1 MSRTSLIISHNSNSI
16 KSETSYNDLND
27 IFYIF
32 KKAINITDTFFN
44 FLFSSILFCIKA
56 LFRKKKYLFPRM
68 FFYSFFVVMFFSLS
82 QSQNIS
88 TELIINAY
96 FNKSNI
102 IHISYDN
109 IIKSTKNFFDNKF
122 TKSNQYDKKIKYIDK
137 NENFNEYIY
146 HDRNVNC
153 FYNDVN
159 KRFFIIYTNDFYLFN
174 LIPLVTSVVTFVCF
188 FFLYITI
195 KITYYSKV
203 SNSFMIN
210 LIGLYLNYKI
220 MAYLYFSAFYI
231 ASGFIF
237 VLFLYFF
244 KCSVDS
250 LYCILKFNRNDFE
263 IYSIRLC
270 AENSRQFWLKFNML
284 FFGTLLSGFLSL
296 NIFKLFFN
304 YIAFYLCLFTLIIFL
319 CNCLEKNY
327 LVDYKYS
334 KSILI
339 FILGNINFA
348 VNKLLRKKYYN
359 INNIELNKID
369 NNINDHISNVNSFY
383 FISDIFSLFCFD
395 YIDDFIEYKYQY
407 YLIKKK
413 KIRKIFNLNDFIFI
427 LLFIVFLIISIY
439 GIIFKEY
446 ISFFIAFILS
456 KKFNKYFP
464 SIFNYSIGRIFNHL
478 MILIFIFEQ
487 YEISTTGDEY
497 IINSIMNLRLRR
509 DNVIILFKFIS
520 LLFFL
525 INLIYSNY
533 LYYYSDDCHQNLYR
547 YFKTFNEFRSI
558 NDILQQEYESKNIDN
573 DNDENNS
580 DDEDFINFNMDKM
593 NNICQKKYKIK
604 IIANNT
610 GHIQTKYNLFA
621 IDFFLCYFDVI
632 LTTVFAVYYEFNFI
646 LKILYLIIIC
656 FLLSRKFC
664 LLNEIKGNVF
674 YFIFYFISF
683 IFSSR
688 LILFT
693 CIDSFYFTFIMH
705 LNMSALLTYYCFS
718 NRRSLFITI
727 FIIIHLFVS
736 YYQKLF
742 TFLLF
747 NLVFV
752 ILLLIFMHFKNKE
765 KYRIKKYDEQ
775 NSKLSLIFLLSLMTF
790 FLIQLYGI
798 NNLFYLIQSAYN
810 YLMNLINQLCLM
822 LSSKNTDDI
831 RLIEYYIITDIIDWI
846 DQKLE

>member
-1 MSRTSLIISHNSNSI
+1 MSRINLFISQNSNLL

-32 KKAINITDTFFN
+32 KKAINLTDSFFN
-44 FLFSSILFCIKA
+44 FLFSTILFCIKA
-56 LFRKKKYLFPRM
+56 LLTKKKYIFPRM
-68 FFYSFFVVMFFSLS
+68 CFYSFFVIILFSLS
-82 QSQNIS
+82 QSQNIT
-88 TELIINAY
+88 TELIINTY
-96 FNKSNI
+96 FNKSRLV
-102 IHISYDN
+102 HISYNN
-109 IIKSTKNFFDNKF
+109 IIKSSKNFLDNRYKR
-122 TKSNQYDKKIKYIDK
+122 TNPYEKEIKYVNC
-137 NENFNEYIY
+137 NENCKEY
-146 HDRNVNC
+146 N
-153 FYNDVN
+153 YNDEINNN
-159 KRFFIIYTNDFYLFN
+159 KYFVIYRNDFYLFN
-174 LIPLVTSVVTFVCF
+174 YIPLITSLVTFVCF
-188 FFLYITI
+188 FFLYITV
-195 KITYYSKV
+195 KITYYSKI
-203 SNSFMIN
+203 SNSFIIN
-210 LIGLYLNYKI
+210 MIGLYFNYKI
-220 MAYLYFSAFYI
+220 LSYLYSSSFYM

-237 VLFLYFF
+237 ILFLYFY
-244 KCSVDS
+244 KCTVDS
-250 LYCILKFNRNDFE
+250 LYCIFKFNRNDFE

-270 AENSRQFWLKFNML
+270 ADNRRQFWLKFNLL
-284 FFGTLLSGFLSL
+284 FCGTLLSGFLSM
-296 NIFKLFFN
+296 NFFKLFFN

-327 LVDYKYS
+327 LVEYKYS

-348 VNKLLRKKYYN
+348 VNKILKKRYYN
-359 INNIELNKID
+359 MNNTESNNID
-369 NNINDHISNVNSFY
+369 SNINENLPNVNSFY
-383 FISDIFSLFCFD
+383 FISDVFSLFCFD
-395 YIDDFIEYKYQY
+395 YIDDYIEYKYQY
-407 YLIKKK
+407 YLSKQK
-413 KIRKIFNLNDFIFI
+413 KIKKIFNLNDFAFI
-427 LLFIVFLIISIY
+427 LLFVVFFIISIY

-446 ISFFIAFILS
+446 ISFFIAFILA

-478 MILIFIFEQ
+478 MILVFIFEQ

-497 IINSIMNLRLRR
+497 IINAIMNLNLRR
-509 DNVIILFKFIS
+509 DSVIILFKFIS

-533 LYYYSDDCHQNLYR
+533 LYYYSDDCHQSLYH
-547 YFKTFNEFRSI
+547 YFKTFNEFINI
-558 NDILQQEYESKNIDN
+558 NDILQQEYENNNIDNDN

-580 DDEDFINFNMDKM
+580 DDGDYINFNLDKI
-593 NNICQKKYKIK
+593 NDICQKKYKIK

-610 GHIQTKYNLFA
+610 GYIKIKRHLLA
-621 IDFFLCYFDVI
+621 VDFFLCYLDVI
-632 LTTVFAVYYEFNFI
+632 LTTVFGVYYECNVI

-674 YFIFYFISF
+674 YFIYFVISF

-688 LILFT
+688 LIFFT

-705 LNMSALLTYYCFS
+705 TNMFALLTFYSF
-718 NRRSLFITI
+718 NIRRNSFVTI
-727 FIIIHLFVS
+727 FIITHLFIA

-752 ILLLIFMHFKNKE
+752 SLALIFMNFKNKE
-765 KYRIKKYDEQ
+765 KYRVEKYDEQ
-775 NSKLSLIFLLSLMTF
+775 NSKLSLIFLLSLLTF

-798 NNLFYLIQSAYN
+798 NNLFYLMQSGYD
-810 YLMNLINQLCLM
+810 YVMNLLNKICQM
-822 LSSKNTDDI
+822 LSSKNNDDI

-846 DQKLE
+846 DHKLL